1 MIRALVRRPRT
12 PRPPPPGAPAVEV
25 RGLTVERAARI
36 VLTGVDLTL
45 RAGEVLA
52 LVGPNGA
59 GKSTLLGA
67 VAGDVARAGGRV
79 TVDGAPLASWTHAE
93 LAMRRA
99 ILPQRHTLA
108 FPFTVAQVVA
118 MGRAP
123 WAGTPLADDDEAAI
137 AEAMDRTDT
146 AGFARR
152 PYPQLSGGEQ
162 ARVALARVLAQRTGV
177 LLLDEPTAALD
188 LRHQEMVFEVV
199 RRRAASGTAVVAVV
213 HDLGLAAAHAD
224 RVAVLDTGR
233 VAACGPPGEV
243 LTAPL
248 LTKVYRHD
256 IEVIPHPRTGRPII
270 LPHRPRPG

>member
-25 RGLTVERAARI
+25 RGLTVERAART
-36 VLTGVDLTL
+36 VLAGVDLTL

-137 AEAMDRTDT
+137 AEAMDRMDT

-188 LRHQEMVFEVV
+188 LHHQEMVFEVV
-199 RRRAASGTAVVAVV
+199 RRRAAPAPPWWRSSTTSASPPRTPTRWPCSTR
-213 HDLGLAAAHAD
+213 AASRPAD
-224 RVAVLDTGR
+224 RPARCSRRPCSPRCTGTTSR
-233 VAACGPPGEV
+233 
-243 LTAPL
+243 
-248 LTKVYRHD
+248 
-256 IEVIPHPRTGRPII
+256 
-270 LPHRPRPG
+270 